1 MAFGQTGKRVS
12 RLRLLLTSLI
22 VLSVAVPVVAPPAEA
37 QERYYQ
43 RRGLL
48 GFLFGWRAPQR
59 EYIPVEPEPPPA
71 RRRAVRPPPRSKQ
84 RAAAPK
90 PPQRAAVVAPRPEQ
104 PAVQKLQNARKILVV
119 GDFLAGGLGDG
130 LAAAFEKSPG
140 VSIET
145 RSNVASGLVRDDYY
159 NWQAQLP
166 KFMDEVKPSIVV
178 VAIGANDRQQV
189 VANGVKVKFRT
200 DEWFA
205 EYQSR
210 VLNFDKI
217 VTDRNVPLLWVGLP
231 AFEPPEMTADAVQ
244 MNQIYRKQVEKA
256 GGEFID
262 VWDGFVDENGK
273 FVTTGSDIN
282 GQQVRLRT
290 ADGINMTDAGRRK
303 LAFYVEKSARRLLG
317 DQASPDIARLD
328 PGNLPDLLHLPPSEM
343 DAIVRTQPINISDP
357 NLDGGTELLG
367 AKPMPTTAG
376 KSPRDLLVESGKM
389 APAPAGRVDDYR
401 LQRTSAAP

>member
-1 MAFGQTGKRVS
+1 MAILRAGKRVS
-12 RLRLLLTSLI
+12 RLRLLVTAFLALCV
-22 VLSVAVPVVAPPAEA
+22 VLPSVAPVAEA

-43 RRGLL
+43 RRSLL

-59 EYIPVEPEPPPA
+59 EYIPAEPQPPPA
-71 RRRAVRPPPRSKQ
+71 RRRAARPPRKQ

-104 PAVQKLQNARKILVV
+104 PAVQKLQNARTILVV

-130 LAAAFEKSPG
+130 LAAAFAKSPG
-140 VSIET
+140 VSVET
-145 RSNVASGLVRDDYY
+145 RSNVASGLVRDDFY

-166 KFMDEVKPSIVV
+166 KFMDEVKPAIVV

-210 VLNFDKI
+210 VQNFDRI
-217 VTDRNVPLLWVGLP
+217 VTSRNVPLLWVGLP
-231 AFEPPEMTADAVQ
+231 AFEPPAMTADAVQ
-244 MNQIYRKQVEKA
+244 MNQLYRNQVEKA

-317 DQASPDIARLD
+317 DQASPDIARLG
-328 PGNLPDLLHLPPSEM
+328 PGNLPDLIHLPPSEM

-367 AKPMPTTAG
+367 AKPMPTNAS

>member
-1 MAFGQTGKRVS
+1 MTMGQTRKTVS
-12 RLRLLLTSLI
+12 RLRLLLTGVV
-22 VLSVAVPVVAPPAEA
+22 VLSVALPAVAPVAEA

-43 RRGLL
+43 RRSLL

-90 PPQRAAVVAPRPEQ
+90 PPARTAVAPPRAEQ
-104 PAVQKLQNARKILVV
+104 PAVEKLQNARKILVV

-140 VSIET
+140 VSVET

-166 KFMDEVKPSIVV
+166 KFMDEVKPAIVV

-210 VLNFDKI
+210 VLNLDKI
-217 VTDRNVPLLWVGLP
+217 VTSRNVPLLWVGLP
-231 AFEPPEMTADAVQ
+231 AFEPPAMTADAVQ
-244 MNQIYRKQVEKA
+244 MNQLYRKQVEKA

-290 ADGINMTDAGRRK
+290 ADGINMTEAGRRK

-328 PGNLPDLLHLPPSEM
+328 PGNLPDLIHLPPSEM

-357 NLDGGTELLG
+357 NLDGGAELLG
-367 AKPMPTTAG
+367 AKPLPANTG